1 MKTSEIKIA
10 ELEEQIKAL
19 KQKDAITLALEGVIS
34 NYLDETLKDHLIKLF
49 KNEISKNS
57 IKDQDQKYSPFYGA
71 FLDMMFSCII
81 DPVRSDSD
89 LKITTIDESNGG
101 YKIDEAVANKL
112 IESFREMILE
122 SLKDKAIEAYNR
134 KQEKGVN

>member
-1 MKTSEIKIA
+1 
-10 ELEEQIKAL
+10 
-19 KQKDAITLALEGVIS
+19 
-34 NYLDETLKDHLIKLF
+34 
-49 KNEISKNS
+49 
-57 IKDQDQKYSPFYGA
+57 
-71 FLDMMFSCII
+71 MMFSCII